1 MSGGKYMKKSAIS
14 VVCILTHM
22 IVYVGPTSLKAG
34 EVENTKK
41 SVNRVGF
48 VPTCNQ
54 EWVKQ
59 LNDKKFAGTIK
70 EVESSFGF
78 DDGIDG
84 IKGQRSKDENC
95 LYASLVLG
103 ENKKAVLDGLYY
115 FQRCLLKNE
124 KDSNE
129 FLEGYVIL
137 SETAQQSFGVTKD
150 ELAGISIRANCDHW
164 LENNEYAIKLK
175 NDGHEDLV
183 EVVARAYVTG
193 KEEEKHNILEKHKG
207 LVSQVPMPTETIKS
221 YLYMVALL
229 TDVNLLR
236 TMRMITEKAINND
249 SSYKTITL
257 ATDKN

>member
-1 MSGGKYMKKSAIS
+1 MKKS
-14 VVCILTHM
+14 VVSIACILAHLV
-22 IVYVGPTSLKAG
+22 VYIAPTSLKAG
-34 EVENTKK
+34 EIEKAKK
-41 SVNRVGF
+41 SVNRAGF

-70 EVESSFGF
+70 EVEHDFKF
-78 DDGIDG
+78 NDGVDG
-84 IKGQRSKDENC
+84 KTGSKSPLEEC
-95 LYASLVLG
+95 LYASLVFG